1 MSFIL
6 AQRTPFSIFCR
17 AGLLLLLVS
26 CFSRVWLCATLW
38 TAAHQDPPSWD
49 SPGKNTGVGCHF
61 LLHGFCYQQDSNP
74 KLLILALFFPECTQ
88 QSRCVNHAWCLIHL
102 VLLSFIYHLLNTTLW
117 QALLGT
123 VNDSCCPLSSSQE
136 TTTSC
141 FYFFLFATNFQ
152 AKPTS
157 WN

>member
-1 MSFIL
+1 MGCHFLLQCMKVRSESEV
-6 AQRTPFSIFCR
+6 AQSGPTLSDPMDCMQPTR
-17 AGLLLLLVS
+17 LL
-26 CFSRVWLCATLW
+26 C
-38 TAAHQDPPSWD
+38 PWD
-49 SPGKNTGVGCHF
+49 FPGKSTGVGCHF

-141 FYFFLFATNFQ
+141 FYFFLFATNLQ

-157 WN
+157 